1 MGKLTVAANI
11 GEVECLGEDY
21 QRAAEVGMRQLIERG
36 EQVVRE
42 EAPEAKDKAF
52 TNIGGNLKQGVSSD
66 VKPRRGGRL
75 QGEVIV
81 TARSGRFARRDA
93 TLHLSSGKTKKVTLR
108 AVSSF
113 NYAEAVAK
121 GTGVYGPKGVAIT
134 PKKAKV
140 LLIPVSSVPTLDGRT
155 APYIESDGKMFIL
168 RRSMQGMK
176 PNPYDERAARRL
188 EQEAPGIFDNAIKQ
202 FVGGQ
207 P

>member
-1 MGKLTVAANI
+1 MSKFTVAANI
-11 GEVECLGEDY
+11 SEVERLGKDY
-21 QRAAEVGMRQLIERG
+21 QQAAEVGMRQLVERG

-66 VKPRRGGRL
+66 VKPRRGGIL
-75 QGEVIV
+75 QGEIIV
-81 TARSGRFARRDA
+81 TARSGRLARRDA
-93 TLHLSSGKTKKVTLR
+93 TLHLASGKTKTVSLR
-108 AVSSF
+108 AVPSF
-113 NYAEAVAK
+113 NYAEAVAT
-121 GTGVYGPKGVAIT
+121 GTGVFGPKGVAIT

-140 LLIPVSSVPTLDGRT
+140 LLIPVSSVPMLDGKL
-155 APYIESDGKMFIL
+155 APYIESSGQIYIV
-168 RRSMQGMK
+168 RRSMKGMQ